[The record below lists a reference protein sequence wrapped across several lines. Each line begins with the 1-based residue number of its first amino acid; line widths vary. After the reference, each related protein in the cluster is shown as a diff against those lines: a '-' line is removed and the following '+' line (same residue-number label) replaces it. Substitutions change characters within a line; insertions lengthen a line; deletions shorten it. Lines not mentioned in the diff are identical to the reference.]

1 MPITCGTEK
10 TKKKQVSEL
19 ISNEE
24 VLNLRL
30 SQDEKLFYTELF
42 YDNSK
47 GGKVSREN
55 FYPLLGALGT
65 QISKEFSDRLFS
77 AFSSNKNEI
86 TICEY
91 LKYID
96 IYHYGDDKER
106 CTLTCTLMDPENEKK
121 ISLKNFTKYLNLIMN
136 AVKKVTYNS
145 NQELMSQSDIS
156 DLFYHISKQK
166 QYFTYKDFEEAY
178 RDKPELISWFDYFKN
193 NKSDLLITINN
204 SIRKLLSLVNNFLN
218 SFMSDLIDIL
228 DNKKKI
234 NVKKIIQNVMDY
246 SENVEHER
254 KKFLKKI
261 SQFNIRWALEQSNNI
276 QNETQQIIKT
286 LENKFFKNICL
297 KNNNKFYK
305 EEKKIPE
312 KIFDIE
318 KEDNKYSIISSN
330 SKNEKLINNDIIIT
344 NRDSVKKNLNNLN
357 IINTDTDREIGDINS
372 ENFFQKNSKEIYLS
386 PELNNDITIR
396 NRIRSKTNEFPLLK
410 AQNRNRVMSFFSNI
424 KEELTRKKAIM
435 EKGEDEEENIKN
447 ADDYNYEEEDNKDY
461 EENINQIKNI
471 EYANRIKAFELDENN
486 LDKLQRYSSFEEHK
500 ENLNE
505 EDKENGN
512 EDNIT
517 NYIDNEYNINNEN
530 KIDFN
535 NFNRKNSNNMIL
547 NSNSIHLKKKDD
559 LNIDKIKL
567 NFGLKD
573 TFKSED
579 KNTIYNNSDVDS
591 EFTVLNDKMLKDD
604 NIIYVNDNNNNNILI
619 KEAINKNFSSL
630 KQLLLCSRT
639 VINNAHDMIQTFSSC
654 YEWISENYLKEHIIK
669 KLNEEEKARK
679 RKEEKAY
686 NTKNNVARKKKA
698 VKKKIIRTPDESF
711 KILLNIIMGIQ
722 IAVQSCPNFRIC
734 KNEEISNYLN
744 NMIYSIQTINFGKKQ
759 EEIFFLKEFAGIV
772 FNNIRIL
779 LGIDKESFISSI
791 SPQEFVTEIMISSQT
806 IFEELCST
814 GKSGS
819 LFYYT
824 RDGRFIVKTIS
835 KKEYKFLKKILVDY
849 YNHLKENPLSLLPK
863 FLGCYKLIRERKKK
877 KYNIYFIVMIN
888 VFATSNHIDKRYD
901 LKGSK
906 IGRRV
911 LKGNDDD
918 KKILNS
924 GDMALKDLDFEHK
937 KERILVGKKKDIIIK
952 QLENDSDF
960 LEKIGSNDYSLLL
973 GIHNFENKTRISAPF
988 PSRYQK
994 SHTFNCNYINNNNIN
1009 NIKNN
1014 NNINNNIN
1022 NNSPNL
1028 YTKKNYIRNS
1038 IFRINS
1044 IDKDSELSTE
1054 VLETKKLLNE
1064 LYDFEDGGILSANGQ
1079 KIYYIGIIDILTEY
1093 GFAKKTEHFCKMIR
1107 YCSEQMSCIPPDKY
1121 KERYINYMRDTVFDD
1136 KDFLRKITLNDGDN
1150 EPKKNLCSSQNLT
1163 NDIKNM
1169 RNNNEDIKTDVYDF
1183 ETKNEKF
1190 RNKNENE
1197 YNININTDDF
1207 RIESDH
1213 HRLNSNLNFHKKK
1226 NSFENNKDSK
1236 ENNKGK

>member
-24 VLNLRL
+24 ILNLRL

-96 IYHYGDDKER
+96 IYHYGDDRER

-145 NQELMSQSDIS
+145 NQELMSQRDIS
-156 DLFYHISKQK
+156 DLFYHISKRK

-204 SIRKLLSLVNNFLN
+204 SIRKLLNLVNTFLN
-218 SFMSDLIDIL
+218 CFMSDLIDIL

-246 SENVEHER
+246 SKNLERER

-261 SQFNIRWALEQSNNI
+261 SQFNIRWALEQSNNL
-276 QNETQQIIKT
+276 QNETQRIIKT
-286 LENKFFKNICL
+286 LENKFFKNLCIK
-297 KNNNKFYK
+297 KNNTFYE
-305 EEKKIPE
+305 EEKKISE
-312 KIFDIE
+312 KLVDLQ

-330 SKNEKLINNDIIIT
+330 SKNEKLINNDIINT
-344 NRDSVKKNLNNLN
+344 NKDSIKKNLN
-357 IINTDTDREIGDINS
+357 IIKSETDKDNDDINS
-372 ENFFQKNSKEIYLS
+372 QNYLLKNNKEIYLT
-386 PELNNDITIR
+386 PEINNDINIR
-396 NRIRSKTNEFPLLK
+396 NRIRSKTNDFPFLK
-410 AQNRNRVMSFFSNI
+410 VQNRKRVMTFFSNI

-447 ADDYNYEEEDNKDY
+447 TDNYNYEDDDDEDF
-461 EENINQIKNI
+461 NQGKNI
-471 EYANRIKAFELDENN
+471 EYVNKIKAFEIDDNN
-486 LDKLQRYSSFEEHK
+486 LDKLQTGIRSSPFDDHK
-500 ENLNE
+500 EDLKE
-505 EDKENGN
+505 EDQENEN
-512 EDNIT
+512 ENNIT
-517 NYIDNEYNINNEN
+517 NYLDNEFKVNNDN
-530 KIDFN
+530 KINFN
-535 NFNRKNSNNMIL
+535 NYKRKNSNNIL
-547 NSNSIHLKKKDD
+547 NSNSIHIKKKDD
-559 LNIDKIKL
+559 LNIDIIKI

-579 KNTIYNNSDVDS
+579 KNTIYNDSDVDS
-591 EFTVLNDKMLKDD
+591 EFTVLNDKMLRDD
-604 NIIYVNDNNNNNILI
+604 NIIYVNDNNNNNNVLI
-619 KEAINKNFSSL
+619 KEAINKNFSGL

-654 YEWISENYLKEHIIK
+654 YEWISENYLKEHINK
-669 KLNEEEKARK
+669 KLMEEEKERK

-722 IAVQSCPNFRIC
+722 IAVQSCPNFRIS

-744 NMIYSIQTINFGKKQ
+744 NMIHSIQTINFGKKQ

-772 FNNIRIL
+772 FNNIRLL

-835 KKEYKFLKKILVDY
+835 KKEYKFLKKILASY
-849 YNHLKENPLSLLPK
+849 YNHLKDNPRSLLPK
-863 FLGCYKLIRERKKK
+863 FLGCYKLIRKRKKK

-888 VFATSNHIDKRYD
+888 VFATANHIDKRYD
-901 LKGSK
+901 LKGSR

-911 LKGNDDD
+911 LKGNDED

-937 KERILVGKKKDIIIK
+937 KERVLVGKKKEIIIK
-952 QLENDSDF
+952 QLEEDSTF

-988 PSRYQK
+988 PLRYQK
-994 SHTFNCNYINNNNIN
+994 CHTFNCNNTNINNVNIINNNM
-1009 NIKNN
+1009 K
-1014 NNINNNIN
+1014 NNINT
-1022 NNSPNL
+1022 PNL

-1044 IDKDSELSTE
+1044 MDKDSELSTE
-1054 VLETKKLLNE
+1054 ALETKKLLNE

-1121 KERYINYMRDTVFDD
+1121 KERYINYMRDTVFDN
-1136 KDFLRKITLNDGDN
+1136 KEFLRKITLNDGGDN
-1150 EPKKNLCSSQNLT
+1150 EPKKNLCSSQNL
-1163 NDIKNM
+1163 
-1169 RNNNEDIKTDVYDF
+1169 NNEIKKMRKNEEDNKSEEYDS
-1183 ETKNEKF
+1183 EDKKEKF

-1197 YNININTDDF
+1197 NEININTDDF
-1207 RIESDH
+1207 RIESE
-1213 HRLNSNLNFHKKK
+1213 HRLNFNFIKNN
-1226 NSFENNKDSK
+1226 NSFDINKDFKENSK
-1236 ENNKGK
+1236 EK